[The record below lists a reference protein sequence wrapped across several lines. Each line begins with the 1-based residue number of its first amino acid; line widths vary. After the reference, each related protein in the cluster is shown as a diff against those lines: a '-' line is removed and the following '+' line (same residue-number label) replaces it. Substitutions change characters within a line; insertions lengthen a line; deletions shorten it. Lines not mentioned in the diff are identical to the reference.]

1 MRCWPSTIF
10 SADAPSASPT
20 WKTGRKSSMPTCV
33 IREIVV
39 WGTGKPLRE
48 FLHSDDC
55 ADALV
60 FLLKNYSE
68 DEHINVGSGEDQSIL
83 ELTRIVC
90 DAVGY
95 QGEIVHDLTKPDGTP
110 RKLMSAE
117 KLRGMGWSPKISLR
131 DGIADT
137 YQWFLANVAAAA

>member
-1 MRCWPSTIF
+1 
-10 SADAPSASPT
+10 
-20 WKTGRKSSMPTCV
+20 MPTCV